1 MSREEAP
8 RETREGAGGNA
19 GPPTRPLVSIV
30 RGEAVRA
37 DAEERIRP
45 DPARV
50 AAGWERRFV
59 IERARVPDFVALYEE
74 SGFEVAVDPV
84 APELLEDECADCKL
98 VVRMDYV
105 QVYTR
110 RRAAETLPG

>member
-1 MSREEAP
+1 MNLDDGP
-8 RETREGAGGNA
+8 REKRSSAGGDA
-19 GPPTRPLVSIV
+19 PPGARPLASIV

-37 DAEERIRP
+37 GAEERIKP

-59 IERARVPDFVALYEE
+59 IERARVADFVALYEE
-74 SGFEVAVDPV
+74 SGFEVAIDPV
-84 APELLEDECADCKL
+84 APELLEDECSDCKL
-98 VVRMDYV
+98 VMALDYV

-110 RRAAETLPG
+110 RTA

>member
-1 MSREEAP
+1 VDEGSREK
-8 RETREGAGGNA
+8 RSGASGDA
-19 GPPTRPLVSIV
+19 VPPARPLASIV
-30 RGEAVRA
+30 RGEALRA

-59 IERARVPDFVALYEE
+59 IERARSADFVKLYEE
-74 SGFEVAVDPV
+74 AGFEVAVDAV
-84 APELLEDECADCKL
+84 APELLEDECSDCAL
-98 VVRMDYV
+98 VARLDYV

-110 RRAAETLPG
+110 RR

>member
-1 MSREEAP
+1 MTEDAGP
-8 RETREGAGGNA
+8 RETREGAGGDA
-19 GPPTRPLVSIV
+19 GPPTRPLASIV
-30 RGEAVRA
+30 RGEAARA
-37 DAEERIRP
+37 DAEARIRP

-50 AAGWERRFV
+50 ADRWERRFV
-59 IERARVPDFVALYEE
+59 IERARAADLAALYEE
-74 SGFEVAVDPV
+74 SGFEVAVDAV

-110 RRAAETLPG
+110 RPASGPPPG